1 MHVDL
6 YMPKK
11 FMERHKTFSD
21 FFQEKRNE
29 WMIIGN
35 ISLSIF
41 HISVLLEF

>member
-21 FFQEKRNE
+21 FFQEKRNV
-29 WMIIGN
+29 WMIIGK